1 MTNPGSRPVIG
12 VWLPWLALVVVT
24 SVLLFQKT
32 KHALLP
38 ANQTKALWAAEV
50 VAIGCLATLR
60 AGWWRD
66 SDWASEQARLGTLV
80 NNFYEPRREA
90 LVNGFAV
97 GTGVLVGLW
106 WGAATWSTVLFG
118 VRRGVVTRGLF
129 DFEVATLVGV
139 AVGGLVGAVIGV
151 LIGHVW
157 ERRHRRGRMSR
168 RSAHA

>member
-1 MTNPGSRPVIG
+1 MTHRGSRPAVG
-12 VWLPWLALVVVT
+12 AWLPWLALAVVT
-24 SVLLFQKT
+24 SVLLLQKT
-32 KHALLP
+32 KQALLP
-38 ANQTKALWAAEV
+38 RNQTKGLWAAEF
-50 VAIGCLATLR
+50 VAICCLATLR

-66 SDWASEQARLGTLV
+66 TDWASAQARLGTLV

-90 LVNGFAV
+90 LINGFAI

-106 WGAATWSTVLFG
+106 WGAVTWSTVLFG

-139 AVGGLVGAVIGV
+139 AVGGLAGAVIGLLV
-151 LIGHVW
+151 GHVW
-157 ERRHRRGRMSR
+157 ERRHRRGRISR

>member
-1 MTNPGSRPVIG
+1 MTNQGSRPVVG
-12 VWLPWLALVVVT
+12 VWLPWLALAVVT

-38 ANQTKALWAAEV
+38 ANQTKALWAAEA
-50 VAIGCLATLR
+50 VAICCLAILR

-66 SDWASEQARLGTLV
+66 SDWAVEQARLGTSV

-90 LVNGFAV
+90 LINGFAV
-97 GTGVLVGLW
+97 GAGVLVGLW

-129 DFEVATLVGV
+129 DFEVATVVGV
-139 AVGGLVGAVIGV
+139 AIGGLAGAVIGV